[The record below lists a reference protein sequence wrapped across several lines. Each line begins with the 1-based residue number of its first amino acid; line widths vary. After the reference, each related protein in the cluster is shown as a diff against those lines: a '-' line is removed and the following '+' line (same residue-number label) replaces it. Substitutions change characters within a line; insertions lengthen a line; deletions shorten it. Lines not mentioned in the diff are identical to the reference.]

1 MSVIEVTD
9 ATFDSEVLKSDL
21 PVLVDFWAAWCGP
34 CKMMAPVLDQVA
46 AEVAGKAKVCKVN
59 VDENPQSSAQYKIQS
74 IPTMMLFKDGRVE
87 ATTVGARPKQE
98 LMQMLGL

>member
-9 ATFDSEVLKSDL
+9 ATFESEVLQSDL

-34 CKMMAPVLDQVA
+34 CKMMSPIIDQVA
-46 AEVAGKAKVCKVN
+46 EEVKGKAKVCKVN
-59 VDENPQSSAQYKIQS
+59 VDANPESSAKYRVQS
-74 IPTMMLFKDGRVE
+74 IPTMILFKAGRVE

-98 LMQMLGL
+98 LLKMLDL